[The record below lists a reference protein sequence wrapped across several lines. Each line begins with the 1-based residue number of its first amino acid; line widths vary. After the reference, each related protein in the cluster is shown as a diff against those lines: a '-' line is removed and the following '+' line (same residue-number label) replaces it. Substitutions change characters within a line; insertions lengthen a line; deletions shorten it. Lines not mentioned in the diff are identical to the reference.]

1 MTRGNVAT
9 AVVGYWASPDT
20 RRAVRVGTLVGIWVA
35 STCIAAMWIIFDLR
49 AGQVGVD
56 AHAYWLAGRVTHPYG
71 RAAGEV
77 DAFLYSPV
85 FAQLMRPLSVLPW
98 HLFLSLWMVA
108 ESAAFY
114 WVLRPLPWAW
124 RIPMALL
131 AVCEILMGN
140 IYGFLAVAVVL
151 GSRSSLAW
159 TFPLLTKIT
168 VAIPGLVWF
177 ALRGEWV
184 QVARAAALTLTLV
197 AVSATIDPHLWQEW
211 FRFLHA
217 NGGQMGFS
225 TWVRLCA
232 GMAVAAFAA
241 RRDRP
246 SALPL
251 ACLLSVPTWSGQSKD
266 LALLLATPRLS
277 LKSRAAKARRDPDAA
292 YVGDRA

>member
-9 AVVGYWASPDT
+9 AVVGYWASPET
-20 RRAVRVGTLVGIWVA
+20 RRAVRVGTLVGIWIA
-35 STCIAAMWIIFDLR
+35 STCIAAMWIVFDLR

-77 DAFLYSPV
+77 DAFLYSPL

-217 NGGQMGFS
+217 NGGRMGYLHLGP
-225 TWVRLCA
+225 TLRRHGRCRLRRQA
-232 GMAVAAFAA
+232 GP
-241 RRDRP
+241 P

-277 LKSRAAKARRDPDAA
+277 LRSRAAKAGRDPDAA
-292 YVGDRA
+292 CVSDRA